1 MVCKA
6 KPWERYQPHENFSA
20 HDVIDLS
27 NPLDI
32 YPTHFSPSSTLIF
45 SAVFDQK
52 KMVVIPQEELNNL
65 KNMIFYIQQ
74 YSAAAI
80 QCLTAHTNA

>member
-1 MVCKA
+1 MVFKA
-6 KPWERYQPHENFSA
+6 KPWERYQPHENLSA
-20 HDVIDLS
+20 HDVIDLT
-27 NPLDI
+27 NPFDI

-52 KMVVIPQEELNNL
+52 KTVMIPQKELNEL

-74 YSAAAI
+74 YSTAALSYLSAI
-80 QCLTAHTNA
+80 